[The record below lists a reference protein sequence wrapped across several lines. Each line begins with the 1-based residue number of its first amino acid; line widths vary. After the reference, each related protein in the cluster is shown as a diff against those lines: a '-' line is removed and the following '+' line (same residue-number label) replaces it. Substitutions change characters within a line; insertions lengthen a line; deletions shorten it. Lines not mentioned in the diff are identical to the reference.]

1 MRLLLINPDIEP
13 AHMTGASIMAAVAY
27 PLASEKQRWGEV
39 HAKLCATALMQV
51 QPDNAPFDVRLVHPL
66 HAELA
71 NDGFQFGAHF
81 RARITTR
88 SMVAAVTT
96 PLLWQDLNGPLP
108 RLPRGMKR
116 VSLAE
121 GIRCAVDL
129 KLTGGAERNFTRQAL
144 KPTLPVLH
152 LVCGMHLVAWEM
164 QKAGRQLDL
173 RDILFD
179 INILRAIVVASNLF
193 LPHVLKRW
201 EHQISEDDLWV
212 FAFTD

>member
-1 MRLLLINPDIEP
+1 MHMVLINPDVEP
-13 AHMTGASIMAAVAY
+13 PHTIGASLLAAIAY
-27 PLASEKQRWGEV
+27 PLDAEKRRWGEV
-39 HAKLCATALMQV
+39 HGKLCATALMQIH
-51 QPDNAPFDVRLVHPL
+51 PDNAPFDTRLVHPI
-66 HAELA
+66 HAALA
-71 NDGFQFGAHF
+71 DDGFKFGAHF
-81 RARITTR
+81 SARIKTR

-96 PLLWQDLNGPLP
+96 PLLWQDLTGPLP

-121 GIRCAVDL
+121 GIRRAVEL
-129 KLTGGAERNFTRQAL
+129 KLTGAAERNFDRQAL

-164 QKAGRQLDL
+164 QQRDKQLEL
-173 RDILFD
+173 GDILFD

-201 EHQISEDDLWV
+201 DQQINEDELRV
-212 FAFTD
+212 FQFVD